1 MQAFT
6 TFIKIMILGNFLS
19 TIEKLINQANYF
31 SEVHLVVKGTGNKK
45 ILSDSFNIE
54 PSEVKINGVS
64 INYKKIYKFQ
74 SSPNNVV
81 LYFNF
86 IIETC
91 GKMFFELTDI
101 EEIDLSNFDFS
112 GIRSI
117 NNMFHNCTSLKKVG
131 FGNINTSSLSYVEY
145 LFTGC
150 TNLGLID
157 FSKFDTSR
165 VTSFYCI
172 FNE

>member
-1 MQAFT
+1 MQAFA

-19 TIEKLINQANYF
+19 TIEKLINKVNYF
-31 SEVHLVVKGTGNKK
+31 SEVHLVVRGTGNKK

-64 INYKKIYKFQ
+64 NNCKKTCNFIK
-74 SSPNNVV
+74 SLNNVV

-86 IIETC
+86 KIETC
-91 GKMFFELTDI
+91 EKMFFKLTDI

-117 NNMFHNCTSLKKVG
+117 KNK
-131 FGNINTSSLSYVEY
+131 
-145 LFTGC
+145 
-150 TNLGLID
+150 
-157 FSKFDTSR
+157 
-165 VTSFYCI
+165 
-172 FNE
+172 